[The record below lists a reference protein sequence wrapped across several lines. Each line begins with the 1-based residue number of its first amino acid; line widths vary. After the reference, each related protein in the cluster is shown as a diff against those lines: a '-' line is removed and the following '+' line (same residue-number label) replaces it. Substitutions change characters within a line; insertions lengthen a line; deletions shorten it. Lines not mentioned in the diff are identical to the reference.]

1 MCGGIQYQY
10 KGETVKI
17 YFPNPNA
24 ELPILMKNQSIELI
38 GWGRRKEQQGHFP
51 QGGWARH
58 ESILQGT
65 WDKYRP
71 VPVKIQVNLFMENDR
86 DKVSHW
92 FNLDEGQFIQG
103 LLAHWDDECRV
114 YVVTVS
120 PPMEHPVHDRWPRL
134 ISS

>member
-10 KGETVKI
+10 KGGTVKT

-24 ELPILMKNQSIELI
+24 ELPILMKNKSIELI
-38 GWGRRKEQQGHFP
+38 RWGRRKEQKGHLP

-58 ESILQGT
+58 ESILLGT

-71 VPVKIQVNLFMENDR
+71 VPVKIQVNLFMEKDQ

-92 FNLDEGQFIQG
+92 FNLEEGQFIQG
-103 LLAHWDDECRV
+103 LLAYWDNESRV

-120 PPMEHPVHDRWPRL
+120 PPMQHPVHDRWPRL

>member
-10 KGETVKI
+10 KRETVKG

-24 ELPILMKNQSIELI
+24 ELPILMKNQSTELI
-38 GWGRRKEQQGHFP
+38 KWGRRKEQQGHLP

-71 VPVKIQVNLFMENDR
+71 VPVKIQVNLFMEKDQ

-92 FNLDEGQFIQG
+92 FNLEEGQFIQG

-120 PPMEHPVHDRWPRL
+120 PPMQHPVHNRWPRL

>member
-1 MCGGIQYQY
+1 MCGGVQYQY
-10 KGETVKI
+10 KGETVKT

-38 GWGRRKEQQGHFP
+38 RWGRRKEQQGYLP

-58 ESILQGT
+58 ESILQGI
-65 WDKYRP
+65 WDKYQP
-71 VPVKIQVNLFMENDR
+71 VPVKIQVNVFMEKDQ

-92 FNLDEGQFIQG
+92 FNLEEGQFIQG

>member
-10 KGETVKI
+10 KRETVKG

-24 ELPILMKNQSIELI
+24 ELPILMKNKSIELI
-38 GWGRRKEQQGHFP
+38 RWGRRKEQQGHLP
-51 QGGWARH
+51 EGGWARH
-58 ESILQGT
+58 ESIQQGT
-65 WDKYRP
+65 CDKYQP
-71 VPVKIQVNLFMENDR
+71 VPVKIQVNVFMEKDQ

-92 FNLDEGQFIQG
+92 FNLEEGQFIQG
-103 LLAHWDDECRV
+103 LFAHWNDECRV

-134 ISS
+134 ISP

>member
-1 MCGGIQYQY
+1 MCGGVQYQY
-10 KGETVKI
+10 KEETVKT

-24 ELPILMKNQSIELI
+24 ELPILMKNKSIELI
-38 GWGRRKEQQGHFP
+38 RWGRRKEQHGYLP

-58 ESILQGT
+58 ESIMQGT

-71 VPVKIQVNLFMENDR
+71 VPVKIQVNLFMEKDQ

-92 FNLDEGQFIQG
+92 FNLEEGQFIQG
-103 LLAHWDDECRV
+103 LLAYWDNESRV

-120 PPMEHPVHDRWPRL
+120 PPMQHPVHNRWPRL